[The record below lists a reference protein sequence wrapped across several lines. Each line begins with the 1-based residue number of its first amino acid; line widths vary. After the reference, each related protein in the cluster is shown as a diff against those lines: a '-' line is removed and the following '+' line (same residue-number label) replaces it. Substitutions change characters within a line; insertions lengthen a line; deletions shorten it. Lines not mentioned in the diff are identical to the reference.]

1 MYLILIHEVGHSLL
15 IKILGYKLNRIELY
29 PCGGCSKFE
38 SLVNISLRDEL
49 IILIA
54 GPLFQIGGFLIAKS
68 FINYKYYLIL
78 KKYHY
83 LILGFNL
90 LPIYPLDGGRL
101 THIVLAFFLPFKK
114 SFKYLFYISYIS
126 FWIVVFLFLKYVKIA
141 IFAIVLVF
149 LYISLLGEVL
159 KFSSYYY
166 KFLLERYLYDFR
178 HLPLKIVNSI
188 SRLKKNRYHMVRK
201 NDKLIPEKEYLTKV
215 FIDLNEE
222 RRVL

>member
-1 MYLILIHEVGHSLL
+1 M
-15 IKILGYKLNRIELY
+15 IKKLGYKLDRIELY
-29 PCGGCSKFE
+29 PCGGCSKFS
-38 SLVNISLRDEL
+38 SLVNMPLVDEL

-54 GPLFQIGGFLIAKS
+54 GPLSQIFAFFIAGS
-68 FINYKYYLIL
+68 VINYRYYLTL
-78 KKYHY
+78 KKYHF

-101 THIVLAFFLPFKK
+101 VHIALCYFMSFKK

-126 FWIVVFLFLKYVKIA
+126 FLVVVFLFLRYVRIVLFAVVLLFLYVK
-141 IFAIVLVF
+141 LVK
-149 LYISLLGEVL
+149 EVL

-178 HLPLKIVNSI
+178 YLPLKIVTHI
-188 SRLKKNRYHMVRK
+188 SSFRKNKYHMIRK
-201 NDKLIPEKEYLTKV
+201 SDKLIPEKEYLTKV